1 MDAAT
6 FAEIV
11 KTWPVLAI
19 VAAAFYAFMRISD
32 DARKKERE
40 SLEAQ
45 RAWQD
50 EMSKKR
56 DAEQERRDQ
65 AWRDFLGGMQ
75 ARSDAA
81 AQRTTEVQS
90 KLIERIDTLTAAIN
104 QHDVYTRAKMTR
116 YDDLA
121 DAILTSQEQETK

>member
-19 VAAAFYAFMRISD
+19 VAAAFYFFMQISNSS
-32 DARKKERE
+32 AEKERK
-40 SLEAQ
+40 SLETQ

-50 EMSKKR
+50 DMSRKR

-104 QHDVYTRAKMTR
+104 QHDVYTRAKMIR
-116 YDDLA
+116 YDSLA
-121 DAILTSQEQETK
+121 DAILTEEREK